1 MNRFINAALV
11 FLFIPTLLLAIF
23 IGFDLPI
30 RILKTSG
37 ANLPYRKEAL
47 LALGLIFFILI
58 LRRTIRRYMGLR
70 IVSKTE
76 KFKWSKLVS
85 KDRKKRVF
93 TYTFLEGLVMVCAG
107 SALLVI
113 TPEAWAPGLAI
124 LFGAVDG
131 FVFAFLGLSTNMYR
145 VGLSSKALIVA
156 DREVILLYFTGL
168 RKVSIH
174 QQSIYFDYIK
184 GLQLSFASDCI
195 PAEDRDEFFDQLE
208 AQLDPDKV
216 FISRK

>member
-11 FLFIPTLLLAIF
+11 FLYVPTLLLTIF

-37 ANLPYRKEAL
+37 ANLPYREEAL
-47 LALGLIFFILI
+47 LALGLIFFIVI

-93 TYTFLEGLVMVCAG
+93 TL
-107 SALLVI
+107 I
-113 TPEAWAPGLAI
+113 T
-124 LFGAVDG
+124 
-131 FVFAFLGLSTNMYR
+131 
-145 VGLSSKALIVA
+145 
-156 DREVILLYFTGL
+156 
-168 RKVSIH
+168 
-174 QQSIYFDYIK
+174 
-184 GLQLSFASDCI
+184 
-195 PAEDRDEFFDQLE
+195 
-208 AQLDPDKV
+208 
-216 FISRK
+216 